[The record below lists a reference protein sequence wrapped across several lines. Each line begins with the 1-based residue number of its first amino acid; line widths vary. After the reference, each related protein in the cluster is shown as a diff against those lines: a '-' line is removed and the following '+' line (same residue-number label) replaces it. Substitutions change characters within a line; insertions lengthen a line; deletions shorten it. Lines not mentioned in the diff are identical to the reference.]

1 MAKQTIDIGTY
12 ANDGTG
18 TLIRDAFDMVNDN
31 FTELYNDETT
41 GEVNSITATAPIS
54 RDQAVGPVTLS
65 LDDLGITTGKI
76 ADDAVTAAKLN
87 VTGNG
92 SNGQALTSDGDGS
105 FSWTTMEVGDITAV
119 TAGAGL
125 TGGGTAGDITLN
137 AIAGNSITVNADSI
151 QVTDSGITATQL
163 ASDAVIT
170 AKILNANVTADK
182 LASDS
187 VITAKILNDNV
198 TIDKM
203 ANDSVGSDEL
213 VDNSVGAAALN
224 VSGNG
229 TAGYILKSDGD
240 GSFSWIANDQG
251 DLTAIVA
258 GSGLTGTDLS
268 GPIPTLNIGAGTGIT
283 VAADAISLTDGGV
296 TATQLGANS
305 ATPAKVSLFDDN
317 TVATDTH
324 ILVAD
329 GTDYINKAV
338 SGDATLANTGALTI
352 AADAVTYAK
361 MQNLGTANRLLGSTS
376 TGVIGETQVVSAMM
390 AANSVDS
397 DSYVDGSIDTAHI
410 ADSQITVGKM
420 AANSVDSDQYVDG
433 SIDTAHIADNNITHD
448 KLENRYTEA
457 VTVSTLTGTY
467 SLDWSA
473 GAVFVMSGSLSGA
486 INFQFG
492 NMKIGQVIDI
502 YNLTGAQTVTFS
514 TASGT
519 PVFNKAGAVDYAG
532 ASTNLIQVQCVDDSA
547 TAVFNY
553 AVSAYVSDATP
564 S

>member
-1 MAKQTIDIGTY
+1 MAKQTIITYPDVAKDSGLGTPL
-12 ANDGTG
+12 A
-18 TLIRDAFDMVNDN
+18 DAFKMVNDN
-31 FTELYNDETT
+31 FNELYTDDTND
-41 GEVNSITATAPIS
+41 VNSIIATAPIA
-54 RDQAVGPVTLS
+54 RNNATGIVTIS
-65 LDDLGITTGKI
+65 LNDNGVD
-76 ADDAVTAAKLN
+76 AAKLN

-352 AADAVTYAK
+352 ANDAIITAK
-361 MQNLGTANRLLGSTS
+361 ILDAN
-376 TGVIGETQVVSAMM
+376 
-390 AANSVDS
+390 
-397 DSYVDGSIDTAHI
+397 
-410 ADSQITVGKM
+410 ITVAKM

-433 SIDTAHIADNNITHD
+433 SIDTIHIADDQVTYG
-448 KLENRYTEA
+448 KLAPEFTTTDA
-457 VTVSTLTGTY
+457 VTTELDFGGHQVFTKIMGGDTTFTYANVNIGMVKDFILSGPHTPTFPSGTKTVAGTY
-467 SLDWSA
+467 
-473 GAVFVMSGSLSGA
+473 
-486 INFQFG
+486 N
-492 NMKIGQVIDI
+492 
-502 YNLTGAQTVTFS
+502 
-514 TASGT
+514 ASGLNFIQI
-519 PVFNKAGAVDYAG
+519 VAQ
-532 ASTNLIQVQCVDDSA
+532 ASG
-547 TAVFNY
+547 NY
-553 AVSAYVSDATP
+553 WMSISQAQ
-564 S
+564 

>member
-1 MAKQTIDIGTY
+1 MAKQTIDIGTT

-18 TLIRDAFDMVNDN
+18 TLLRDAFDMVNDN

-54 RDQAVGPVTLS
+54 RDQAVGAVTLS
-65 LDDLGITTGKI
+65 LDNLGITTGKI
-76 ADDAVTAAKLN
+76 ADDAVT
-87 VTGNG
+87 
-92 SNGQALTSDGDGS
+92 
-105 FSWTTMEVGDITAV
+105 
-119 TAGAGL
+119 
-125 TGGGTAGDITLN
+125 
-137 AIAGNSITVNADSI
+137 
-151 QVTDSGITATQL
+151 
-163 ASDAVIT
+163 
-170 AKILNANVTADK
+170 
-182 LASDS
+182 
-187 VITAKILNDNV
+187 
-198 TIDKM
+198 IDKM
-203 ANDSVGSDEL
+203 ANDSVGANEL

-352 AADAVTYAK
+352 ANDAIITAK
-361 MQNLGTANRLLGSTS
+361 IL
-376 TGVIGETQVVSAMM
+376 
-390 AANSVDS
+390 
-397 DSYVDGSIDTAHI
+397 DGN
-410 ADSQITVGKM
+410 ITVGKM

-433 SIDTAHIADNNITHD
+433 SIDTIHIADDQVTYS
-448 KLENRYTEA
+448 KLAPEFTTTDA
-457 VTVSTLTGTY
+457 VTTELDFGGHQVFTKVMTAGTTFTYSNVNIGMVKDFILSGAFTPTFPVGTKTVAGTY
-467 SLDWSA
+467 SESA
-473 GAVFVMSGSLSGA
+473 LNFIQIVAQADGNYWMSIS
-486 INFQFG
+486 Q
-492 NMKIGQVIDI
+492 
-502 YNLTGAQTVTFS
+502 AQ
-514 TASGT
+514 
-519 PVFNKAGAVDYAG
+519 
-532 ASTNLIQVQCVDDSA
+532 
-547 TAVFNY
+547 
-553 AVSAYVSDATP
+553 
-564 S
+564 

>member
-1 MAKQTIDIGTY
+1 MAKQTIDIGTT

-18 TLIRDAFDMVNDN
+18 TLLRDAFDMVNDN
-31 FTELYNDETT
+31 FNELYTDDTND
-41 GEVNSITATAPIS
+41 VNSIIATAPIA
-54 RDQAVGPVTLS
+54 RNNATGIVTIS
-65 LDDLGITTGKI
+65 LNDNGVD
-76 ADDAVTAAKLN
+76 AAKLN

-187 VITAKILNDNV
+187 VITAKILDDNV

-283 VAADAISLTDGGV
+283 VAADEISLTAGGV

-352 AADAVTYAK
+352 ANDAIITAKILDANVTTAKIADA
-361 MQNLGTANRLLGSTS
+361 N
-376 TGVIGETQVVSAMM
+376 
-390 AANSVDS
+390 
-397 DSYVDGSIDTAHI
+397 
-410 ADSQITVGKM
+410 ITVGKM

-433 SIDTAHIADNNITHD
+433 SIDTIHIADDQVTYGKLAPEFTTTDAIT
-448 KLENRYTEA
+448 TELDFGGHQVFTKTMSGDTTFTYA
-457 VTVSTLTGTY
+457 NVGIGMVKDFILTGSHTP
-467 SLDWSA
+467 
-473 GAVFVMSGSLSGA
+473 
-486 INFQFG
+486 
-492 NMKIGQVIDI
+492 
-502 YNLTGAQTVTFS
+502 TFP
-514 TASGT
+514 SGT
-519 PVFNKAGAVDYAG
+519 KTVVGTYDGSV
-532 ASTNLIQVQCVDDSA
+532 SNLIQIVAIASGDYWMSISKAQ
-547 TAVFNY
+547 
-553 AVSAYVSDATP
+553 
-564 S
+564 

>member
-1 MAKQTIDIGTY
+1 MAKQTIDIGTT

-18 TLIRDAFDMVNDN
+18 TLLRDAFDMVNDN

-76 ADDAVTAAKLN
+76 ANDA
-87 VTGNG
+87 
-92 SNGQALTSDGDGS
+92 
-105 FSWTTMEVGDITAV
+105 
-119 TAGAGL
+119 
-125 TGGGTAGDITLN
+125 
-137 AIAGNSITVNADSI
+137 
-151 QVTDSGITATQL
+151 
-163 ASDAVIT
+163 
-170 AKILNANVTADK
+170 VTADK
-182 LASDS
+182 LANSINS
-187 VITAKILNDNV
+187 EIALNTAKVTNATHTGDVTGSGLLTIGTGKVVTSNILDDNV

-203 ANDSVGSDEL
+203 ANDSVGANEL

-352 AADAVTYAK
+352 ANDAIITAK
-361 MQNLGTANRLLGSTS
+361 IL
-376 TGVIGETQVVSAMM
+376 
-390 AANSVDS
+390 
-397 DSYVDGSIDTAHI
+397 DGN
-410 ADSQITVGKM
+410 ITVGKM

-433 SIDTAHIADNNITHD
+433 SIDTIHIADDQVTFD
-448 KLENRYTEA
+448 KLEDRYTQLSA
-457 VTVSTLTGTY
+457 LGSGTSFALNFSTAATFTATASGAATLTF
-467 SLDWSA
+467 SN
-473 GAVFVMSGSLSGA
+473 AV
-486 INFQFG
+486 Q
-492 NMKIGQVIDI
+492 GQVIDLI
-502 YNLTGAQTVTFS
+502 ITGNHALTFAETGAT
-514 TASGT
+514 
-519 PVFNKAGAVDYAG
+519 FNKVGSTSYAG
-532 ASTNLIQVQCVDDSA
+532 GSTNLIQIICTDDSSGAKIYHYSIA
-547 TAVFNY
+547 TY
-553 AVSAYVSDATP
+553 AAAQP
-564 S
+564 Q

>member
-1 MAKQTIDIGTY
+1 MAKQTIDIGTT

-18 TLIRDAFDMVNDN
+18 TLLRDAFDMVNDN
-31 FTELYNDETT
+31 FNELYTDDTND
-41 GEVNSITATAPIS
+41 VNSIIATAPIA
-54 RDQAVGPVTLS
+54 RNNATGIVTIS
-65 LDDLGITTGKI
+65 LNDNGVD
-76 ADDAVTAAKLN
+76 AAKLN

-283 VAADAISLTDGGV
+283 VAADAISLTNGGV

-420 AANSVDSDQYVDG
+420 AANSVNSDQYVDG
-433 SIDTAHIADNNITHD
+433 SIDTVHIADNNITHA
-448 KLENRYTEA
+448 KLENRYTEV
-457 VTVSTLTGTY
+457 VTIANTSGSPTVN
-467 SLDWSA
+467 WSS
-473 GAVFVMSGSLSGA
+473 GAVFVMANSLAGS
-486 INFQFG
+486 INFNFT
-492 NMKIGQVIDI
+492 NFKVGQTIDI
-502 YNLTGAQTVTFS
+502 YNITGSQTVSLDSNAATSS
-514 TASGT
+514 TY
-519 PVFNKAGAVDYAG
+519 NKCGGVDYDG
-532 ASTNLIQVQCVDDSA
+532 GSGITNLIQVQCVNDSA
-547 TAVFNY
+547 NAVFNY
-553 AVSAYVSDATP
+553 AVSAYVSDTTP

>member
-1 MAKQTIDIGTY
+1 MAKQTIDIGTT

-18 TLIRDAFDMVNDN
+18 TLLRDAFDMVNDN

-54 RDQAVGPVTLS
+54 RDQAVGAVTLS
-65 LDDLGITTGKI
+65 LDNLGITTGKI
-76 ADDAVTAAKLN
+76 ADDAVT
-87 VTGNG
+87 
-92 SNGQALTSDGDGS
+92 
-105 FSWTTMEVGDITAV
+105 
-119 TAGAGL
+119 
-125 TGGGTAGDITLN
+125 
-137 AIAGNSITVNADSI
+137 
-151 QVTDSGITATQL
+151 
-163 ASDAVIT
+163 
-170 AKILNANVTADK
+170 
-182 LASDS
+182 
-187 VITAKILNDNV
+187 
-198 TIDKM
+198 IDKM
-203 ANDSVGSDEL
+203 ANDSVGANEL

-329 GTDYINKAV
+329 GTDFINKAV

-352 AADAVTYAK
+352 ANDAIITAK
-361 MQNLGTANRLLGSTS
+361 IL
-376 TGVIGETQVVSAMM
+376 
-390 AANSVDS
+390 
-397 DSYVDGSIDTAHI
+397 DGN
-410 ADSQITVGKM
+410 ITVGKM

-433 SIDTAHIADNNITHD
+433 SIDTIHIADDQVTYS
-448 KLENRYTEA
+448 KLAPEFTTTDA
-457 VTVSTLTGTY
+457 VTTELDFGGHQVFTKTMSGDTTFTYANVGIGMVKDFILTGSHTP
-467 SLDWSA
+467 
-473 GAVFVMSGSLSGA
+473 
-486 INFQFG
+486 
-492 NMKIGQVIDI
+492 
-502 YNLTGAQTVTFS
+502 TFP
-514 TASGT
+514 SGT
-519 PVFNKAGAVDYAG
+519 KTVAGTYDGSV
-532 ASTNLIQVQCVDDSA
+532 SNLIQIVAIASGDYWMSISKAQ
-547 TAVFNY
+547 
-553 AVSAYVSDATP
+553 
-564 S
+564 

>member
-1 MAKQTIDIGTY
+1 MAKQTIDIGTT

-18 TLIRDAFDMVNDN
+18 TLLRDAFDMVNDN

-76 ADDAVTAAKLN
+76 ADDAVTAAKLAN
-87 VTGNG
+87 SINSEIALNTAKVTNATHTGDVTGSTG
-92 SNGQALTSDGDGS
+92 LTIASN
-105 FSWTTMEVGDITAV
+105 AV
-119 TAGAGL
+119 T
-125 TGGGTAGDITLN
+125 
-137 AIAGNSITVNADSI
+137 
-151 QVTDSGITATQL
+151 
-163 ASDAVIT
+163 T
-170 AKILNANVTADK
+170 AKIA
-182 LASDS
+182 
-187 VITAKILNDNV
+187 NDNV

-203 ANDSVGSDEL
+203 ANDSVGANEL

-305 ATPAKVSLFDDN
+305 ATPTKVSLFDDN

-352 AADAVTYAK
+352 ANDAIITAK
-361 MQNLGTANRLLGSTS
+361 IL
-376 TGVIGETQVVSAMM
+376 
-390 AANSVDS
+390 
-397 DSYVDGSIDTAHI
+397 DGN
-410 ADSQITVGKM
+410 ITVGKM

-433 SIDTAHIADNNITHD
+433 SIDTIHIADDQVTYG
-448 KLENRYTEA
+448 KLAPEFTTTDA
-457 VTVSTLTGTY
+457 VTTELDFGGHQVFTKTMSGDTTFTYSNVGIGMVKDFILTGPHTP
-467 SLDWSA
+467 
-473 GAVFVMSGSLSGA
+473 
-486 INFQFG
+486 
-492 NMKIGQVIDI
+492 
-502 YNLTGAQTVTFS
+502 TFP
-514 TASGT
+514 SGT
-519 PVFNKAGAVDYAG
+519 KTVAGTYDGSV
-532 ASTNLIQVQCVDDSA
+532 SNLIQIVAIASGDYWMSISKAQ
-547 TAVFNY
+547 
-553 AVSAYVSDATP
+553 
-564 S
+564 

>member
-283 VAADAISLTDGGV
+283 VAADEISLTAGGV

-448 KLENRYTEA
+448 KLENRYTA
-457 VTVSTLTGTY
+457 INAIGTTSGAFNIDFNLGAIQTITLGGAHTGT
-467 SLDWSA
+467 
-473 GAVFVMSGSLSGA
+473 F
-486 INFQFG
+486 INF
-492 NMKIGQVIDI
+492 KIGQVIDI
-502 YNLTGAQTVTFS
+502 IITGNHALTFDA

-519 PVFNKAGAVDYAG
+519 PAINKVGDTAYDGSA
-532 ASTNLIQVQCVDDSA
+532 TQIIQVQCASADS
-547 TAVFNY
+547 TTPIFYY
-553 AVSAYVSDATP
+553 ACNTYAADTTP
-564 S
+564 